1 MEITGQMIQAFLPIL
16 LVAATVVLLML
27 FIAVKRHP
35 WFNPALGVLGLNIAF
50 VSLYWTYKVVP
61 IAVTPLFL
69 IDGTSIFFM
78 GLTLFTTLACLTLTH
93 AYIERFQKNREEIYL
108 LMITA
113 ALGGMIMVCSIH
125 LVSLFIGLETLSL
138 SLYGLIGYT
147 YTKKYSLEAAVKY
160 MVLSAASSGF
170 MLFGMALLY
179 AQFGDLSFTSLRFTG
194 MPDQNA
200 IYLDVAATLLVMVGF
215 AFKLSLVPFHM
226 WTPDVYEGAPAP
238 VGAFLATTSKVVVM
252 AVLLRLLAT
261 PTMQVM
267 RSGPL
272 VLSLTVMAAASMLA
286 GNLLALKQSNIK
298 RMLGYSSIAHF
309 GYMMIGVLMFI
320 RQPMQAFYIVG
331 MYLTVYSVTA
341 IGSFGVIAL
350 MSRSDEIRDADSLQD
365 YRGLF
370 WRRPLLTSVFTVTL
384 LSLAGVPFTAGFI
397 GKFYVSLGAI
407 MSQQF
412 YLLIFLLLGSAIGV
426 YFYLRTMVTLFLVT
440 PGMRSFDADMHW
452 GEHAGGLMVL
462 GVALLVL
469 VFGVYPHALMWLMQ
483 HTFSARG

>member
-1 MEITGQMIQAFLPIL
+1 MEITSHMVQAFLPVL
-16 LVAATVVLLML
+16 TVAATVVLLML

-35 WFNPALGVLGLNIAF
+35 WFNPALGVLGLNAALA
-50 VSLYWTYKVVP
+50 SLYWAYKVAP

-69 IDGTSIFFM
+69 VDGTAIFFM

-93 AYIERFQKNREEIYL
+93 AYIERFQQNREEIYL

-113 ALGGMIMVCSIH
+113 AMGGMIMVCSIH

-138 SLYGLIGYT
+138 SLYGLVGYT

-179 AQFGDLSFTSLRFTG
+179 AQFGDLAFTSLRFSG

-200 IYLDVAATLLVMVGF
+200 IYLDVAASLLVMVGF

-252 AVLLRLLAT
+252 AVLLRLLVAT
-261 PTMQVM
+261 QVM
-267 RSGPL
+267 HSGPL
-272 VLSLTVMAAASMLA
+272 KISLTVMAAASMVV

-309 GYMMIGVLMFI
+309 GYMMIAILMFFGHA
-320 RQPMQAFYIVG
+320 MQAFYIVG
-331 MYLTVYSVTA
+331 MYLAVYSVTA

-412 YLLIFLLLGSAIGV
+412 YLLVFLLLGSAIGV

-462 GVALLVL
+462 GVALLVI

-483 HTFSARG
+483 HTFTAHG